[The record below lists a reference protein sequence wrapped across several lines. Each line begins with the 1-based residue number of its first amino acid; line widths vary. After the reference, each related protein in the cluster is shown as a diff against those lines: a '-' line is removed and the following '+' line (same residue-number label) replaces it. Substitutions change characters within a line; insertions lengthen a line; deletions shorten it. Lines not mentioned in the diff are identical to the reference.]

1 MFKVYKDFVNRFKQ
15 YFKEN
20 SKDEENFDK
29 WHKETCK
36 VFLKALGDVYEKLS
50 YGKA

>member
-20 SKDEENFDK
+20 FDK
-29 WHKETCK
+29 LHRETCK
-36 VFLKALGDVYEKLS
+36 VILKALGDVYEKLS